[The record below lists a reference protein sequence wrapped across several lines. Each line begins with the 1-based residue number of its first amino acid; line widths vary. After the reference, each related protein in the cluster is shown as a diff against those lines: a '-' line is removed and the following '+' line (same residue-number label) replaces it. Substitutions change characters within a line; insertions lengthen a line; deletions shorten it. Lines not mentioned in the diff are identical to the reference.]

1 MRFNLRIL
9 LAKNN
14 NASRY
19 VQLDFLRGVA
29 IIAMIIFHFTFDLSY
44 FGFIASDTMY
54 RPNWVLFQKFIAGT
68 FIFVSGISLHLC
80 HGSGIRWAFIK
91 KRLLLVGGAALVIS
105 VTTIFAFGDFWIKF
119 GILHCILTCSIMCL
133 VFVDRSFGVILSIT
147 IFLGIAVFF
156 VRTPID
162 LPVGFQWLI
171 ETRVQHYSVDYSPVV
186 PWIFVFSC
194 GIFFSKF
201 NSILNFSAPSFV
213 EQMRDISLVRSLAY
227 IGQRSL
233 AIYLIHQ
240 PLMFLSFH
248 AYLYLT

>member
-1 MRFNLRIL
+1 MTE
-9 LAKNN
+9 NN

-29 IIAMIIFHFTFDLSY
+29 IIAMIVFHFTFDLSY

-68 FIFVSGISLHLC
+68 FIFVAGISLHLC
-80 HGSGIRWAFIK
+80 HGSGIRWTFIK
-91 KRLLLVGGAALVIS
+91 KRLLLVGGAALGVS
-105 VTTIFAFGDFWIKF
+105 VTTIFSFGDFWVKF
-119 GILHCILTCSIMCL
+119 GILHCILACSIMCL

-147 IFLGIAVFF
+147 IALGTVVFF

-162 LPVGFQWLI
+162 LPSGFQWLI
-171 ETRVQHYSVDYSPVV
+171 ETRVRHYSVDYSPVV

-194 GIFFSKF
+194 GILLSKI
-201 NSILNFSAPSFV
+201 NLILNFATPNVV
-213 EQMRDISLVRSLAY
+213 EPMRDIIVVSILAY

-240 PLMFLSFH
+240 PILFLSFH
-248 AYLYLT
+248 TYLYLT